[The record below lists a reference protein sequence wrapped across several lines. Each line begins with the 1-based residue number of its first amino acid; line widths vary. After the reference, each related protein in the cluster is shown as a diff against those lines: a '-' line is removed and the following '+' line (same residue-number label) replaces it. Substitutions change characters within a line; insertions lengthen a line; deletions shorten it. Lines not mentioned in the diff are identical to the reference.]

1 MGNSASSSGRV
12 HHEDT
17 VDFGHLS
24 PQGVYSGT
32 RDWKEDVVTQRII
45 DRKLAPFYRPLEEYD
60 PSWDDEQILAARK
73 EPPLPAEH
81 ESTGTRSDATP
92 TVKST
97 HHKRPSV
104 SKELPRSAEAAI
116 YKDAAECPICFLYYP
131 SNINRSR
138 CCDQAI
144 CTECFVQIK
153 RTEPTVTH
161 MVSEPACCPFC
172 VQEHFGIIYTPPF
185 WRTGI
190 GCEGWPS
197 PTLPDSPKDPQRAF
211 DSMKVKP
218 GKQKRF
224 KSFDHTDPDVVTV
237 DQVHPDWEAKL
248 AAVQAA
254 AARRANR
261 RIIMRQVG
269 DRLVPVGI
277 TSGRVHP
284 LSVEGAEG
292 EGGGSR
298 RSRRRQQQQQQDLN
312 SFLGNMGFG
321 ARDVEELMMMEAMRL
336 SLLEH
341 DAQQRREAEERARNG
356 AEDSS
361 SSRTRAESR
370 NSPSSSPPNTEA
382 TSDAASPTV
391 LPTLATPTFDDSPAS
406 SSTPNLTTVSL
417 PAPQQLR
424 ENPPNGPS
432 NNNSV
437 QGASSPYA
445 VHSPLSRMDSLASS
459 IATHETSAGDGYRF
473 LPSESEDSFVSR
485 EPLLHVEE
493 TDA

>member
-17 VDFGHLS
+17 VDFGHLT

-32 RDWKEDVVTQRII
+32 RDWKEDVVTQLII

-81 ESTGTRSDATP
+81 ESTGSRSDATSP

-104 SKELPRSAEAAI
+104 TKELPRNAEAAI

-131 SNINRSR
+131 PHINRSR

-144 CTECFVQIK
+144 CSECFVQIK

-172 VQEHFGIIYTPPF
+172 VQEHFGIVYTPPF
-185 WRTGI
+185 WRAGI
-190 GCEGWPS
+190 GSEGWVLSPL
-197 PTLPDSPKDPQRAF
+197 PTLSQPTPTWPDSPNSQRAF
-211 DSMKVKP
+211 DSTRTRP

-224 KSFDHTDPDVVTV
+224 KSFDHADPDVVTV
-237 DQVHPDWEAKL
+237 DQIHPDWEAKL

-261 RIIMRQVG
+261 RIIMRQIG

-277 TSGRVHP
+277 TSGRIHP
-284 LSVEGAEG
+284 LSVEATGAEG
-292 EGGGSR
+292 DGGGSR
-298 RSRRRQQQQQQDLN
+298 RSRRRQQQQQDLN
-312 SFLGNMGFG
+312 SFLGNMSFG
-321 ARDVEELMMMEAMRL
+321 GRDLEELMMMEAMRL

-341 DAQQRREAEERARNG
+341 EAQQRREAEERARNG

-361 SSRTRAESR
+361 SNSRPRAESR
-370 NSPSSSPPNTEA
+370 NSPSSPPNAEV
-382 TSDAASPTV
+382 TSDTTGPTV
-391 LPTLATPTFDDSPAS
+391 PPTLTTPTFDVSPAS

-424 ENPPNGPS
+424 ESPPNGSS
-432 NNNSV
+432 NHDSV
-437 QGASSPYA
+437 QGASS
-445 VHSPLSRMDSLASS
+445 SS
-459 IATHETSAGDGYRF
+459 
-473 LPSESEDSFVSR
+473 
-485 EPLLHVEE
+485 
-493 TDA
+493 